1 MGSLRSLRLL
11 HVTPFY
17 GEAWA
22 YGGIPRAV
30 AALARAQSRRGH
42 QVTVATTDACS
53 ATNRLPVAAGD
64 PVRGPRRAKRELQGP
79 EVRVFGNLSNRLVHR
94 LQFLLP
100 VGLHSFLRD
109 EMGRFDVAHLHA
121 VHNLPT
127 ALAAHACLRACVPYV
142 LQTHGTAPLIERRR
156 LAKWAFDH
164 TAGLGVFENAAR
176 WIAISDAEQ
185 RQLIELGAPAERIRT
200 IPSALDLDELDLI
213 PRGQLRARL
222 GMRDE
227 PLVVYLGQLI
237 PRKRVDVLIHAF
249 AALAR
254 PEARL
259 VIVGPDMGSGPELRE
274 LVRRHQLSETVVFL
288 DTLAGQARLAA
299 LADADVVAYAS
310 EDEVLGLV
318 PLEALLCGTPVVVG
332 NDCGSGETITKV
344 TGGRVVPV
352 GDAPALARALGEILD
367 GQARWRGAA
376 CQAQPAVRTGF
387 GSAGVAAR
395 LDEVYFEVVSP

>member
-1 MGSLRSLRLL
+1 MNPVPSLRLL

-17 GEAWA
+17 GDAWA

-42 QVTVATTDACS
+42 RVTVATTDACS
-53 ATNRLPVAAGD
+53 ATARLPVAAGD
-64 PVRGPRRAKRELQGP
+64 PVRGPRQATHEPQGP

-94 LQFLLP
+94 LQFPVP
-100 VGLHSFLRD
+100 VGLWGFLHD
-109 EMGRFDVAHLHA
+109 NVGGFDVVHLHA
-121 VHNLPT
+121 MHNLPT
-127 ALAAHACLRACVPYV
+127 SLAAHACLRARVPYL

-164 TAGLGVFENAAR
+164 TMGRGVFDNAAR
-176 WIAISDAEQ
+176 FIAVSEAEQ
-185 RQLIELGAPAERIRT
+185 RQLVELGAPAERIRI
-200 IPSALDLDELDLI
+200 IPSALDLGELDLI
-213 PRGQLRARL
+213 PHGQLRARL

-259 VIVGPDMGSGPELRE
+259 VIVGPDMGSGAELRE
-274 LVRRHQLSETVVFL
+274 LARRHRLRDTVIFL
-288 DTLAGQARLAA
+288 DTLAGHARLAA
-299 LADADVVAYAS
+299 LADADVVAYPS

-332 NDCGSGETITKV
+332 DDSGCGETITRV

-352 GDAPALARALGEILD
+352 GDVAALAQALGEILD
-367 GQARWRGAA
+367 AQVRWRAVA
-376 CQAQPAVRTGF
+376 CQAQPAVRSGF
-387 GSAGVAAR
+387 GSASVAAR
-395 LDEVYFEVVSP
+395 IDDVYFEVGL

>member
-1 MGSLRSLRLL
+1 
-11 HVTPFY
+11 
-17 GEAWA
+17 
-22 YGGIPRAV
+22 
-30 AALARAQSRRGH
+30 
-42 QVTVATTDACS
+42 
-53 ATNRLPVAAGD
+53 
-64 PVRGPRRAKRELQGP
+64 
-79 EVRVFGNLSNRLVHR
+79 
-94 LQFLLP
+94 
-100 VGLHSFLRD
+100 
-109 EMGRFDVAHLHA
+109 VAHLHA

-127 ALAAHACLRACVPYV
+127 ALAAHACLGSRVPYV

-164 TAGLGVFENAAR
+164 TLGRGVFENAAR

-222 GMRDE
+222 GMGDE

-237 PRKRVDVLIHAF
+237 PRKRVDVLIRAF
-249 AALAR
+249 ATLAR

-274 LVRRHQLSETVVFL
+274 LVRRLHLNHTVTFL

-332 NDCGSGETITKV
+332 NDCGSGETIAKV

-367 GQARWRGAA
+367 GQVRWRGVA

-387 GSAGVAAR
+387 GSVSVAAR